1 MKKNKVSPLP
11 LYHTQ
16 AIKKEDLYYEQ
27 MMWCIYVLICCI
39 CLCTVL
45 IMILL
50 LFIEKDIKYDNN
62 DNSLSG

>member
-1 MKKNKVSPLP
+1 MKKSKVSPLP

-16 AIKKEDLYYEQ
+16 VVEQEDLYYEQ

-45 IMILL
+45 IMLLL
-50 LFIEKDIKYDNN
+50 LFIEKDIIEN
-62 DNSLSG
+62 DNSLSQ